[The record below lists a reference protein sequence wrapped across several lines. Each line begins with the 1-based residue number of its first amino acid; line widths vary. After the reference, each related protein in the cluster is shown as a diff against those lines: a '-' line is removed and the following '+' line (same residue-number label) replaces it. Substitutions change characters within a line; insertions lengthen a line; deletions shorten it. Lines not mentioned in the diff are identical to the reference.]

1 MRPLRTEVYDVI
13 TIQQRNA
20 DLAKLKEEL
29 HNAVEDAIKETRES
43 IKGEKLYENYAPHI
57 PELEKAIAE
66 GRIKIEE
73 LEQNMRK
80 LTMWQEKAE
89 NLLKKMQP
97 A

>member
-1 MRPLRTEVYDVI
+1 ML
-13 TIQQRNA
+13 
-20 DLAKLKEEL
+20 KLHYFPGSCAFVPHVALEWSGL
-29 HNAVEDAIKETRES
+29 PYQAQAETRES

-57 PELEKAIAE
+57 PALEKAIAE
-66 GRIKIEE
+66 GRTKIEE

-80 LTMWQEKAE
+80 LTMWQEDAE